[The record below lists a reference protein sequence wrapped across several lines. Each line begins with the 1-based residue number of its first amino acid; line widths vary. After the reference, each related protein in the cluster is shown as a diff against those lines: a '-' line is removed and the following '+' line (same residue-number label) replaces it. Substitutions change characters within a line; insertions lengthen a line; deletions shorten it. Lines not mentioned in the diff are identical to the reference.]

1 MGEMMTSDAFK
12 TLSVVSPQIG
22 EYKVKLFFDATVF
35 TPDKQAILSP
45 IVAKNGAWSLVAKEL
60 LAMSAIHNKDIEKA
74 KSIYQELLMN
84 GNVSADLKNRIN
96 DMLAFLNE
104 ENQF

>member
-1 MGEMMTSDAFK
+1 
-12 TLSVVSPQIG
+12 
-22 EYKVKLFFDATVF
+22 
-35 TPDKQAILSP
+35 
-45 IVAKNGAWSLVAKEL
+45 
-60 LAMSAIHNKDIEKA
+60 MSAIHNKDIEKA

-104 ENQF
+104 EN